1 MTYGSADSVPA
12 PEGASGTSRAVVDL
26 LGLLAYA
33 ELVAFFRLS
42 DDAELAPTLAAK
54 GELAGLAAT
63 EYTHYKRVHDRL
75 TGLGVEPEEAMAP
88 FTGPLDA
95 WHDRTKP
102 QTWLESLVK
111 AYVGDGIAGDF
122 YREIAE
128 RADEDT
134 RALARAVLSES
145 GRGEFVAA
153 QVRDAVERDPTLA
166 GRLSLWARRLVGEAL
181 SQAQIVAAA
190 RVELAELVVSGE
202 SEAEGAATA
211 GTGADA
217 GGEGEARSGD
227 LASVSRMF
235 AKLTEAHNARLA
247 AMGLNG

>member
-1 MTYGSADSVPA
+1 MMYGSADSA
-12 PEGASGTSRAVVDL
+12 PGSSGSSDGSSAAVTEL

-42 DDAELAPTLAAK
+42 DDAELAPTLGAK

-63 EYTHYKRVHDRL
+63 EYTHYKRVRDRL
-75 TGLGVEPEEAMAP
+75 VELGVDPEEAMTP

-102 QTWLESLVK
+102 GTWLESLVK
-111 AYVGDGIAGDF
+111 AYVGDGLAGDF

-134 RALARAVLSES
+134 RALARTVLSES
-145 GRGEFVAA
+145 GREFIAA
-153 QVRDAVERDPTLA
+153 QVRDAVENDPPLA
-166 GRLSLWARRLVGEAL
+166 GKLSLWARRLVGEAL
-181 SQAQIVAAA
+181 SQAQIVATS
-190 RVELAELVVSGE
+190 RVELAALLVSGE
-202 SEAEGAATA
+202 DEDEAG
-211 GTGADA
+211 
-217 GGEGEARSGD
+217 SGD

-235 AKLTEAHNARLA
+235 AKMTDAHNARLE